1 MHHNEFATF
10 EDRTHSTSYE
20 SNDATPSA
28 MTTTQEDQI
37 SLEGESSEAKIERLG
52 RQRPH
57 KLVSAWQEVGFV
69 LSIAVSQLINEYFV
83 SGFTLLL
90 PTVAEALQIPSSSST
105 WPASAFSLVISS
117 FLLPFGRIAGELR
130 RSYYIG
136 EATDTL

>member
-1 MHHNEFATF
+1 MSTTHP
-10 EDRTHSTSYE
+10 DR
-20 SNDATPSA
+20 
-28 MTTTQEDQI
+28 I

-52 RQRPH
+52 RQRPD

-90 PTVAEALQIPSSSST
+90 PTVADALEIPDSSST

-117 FLLPFGRIAGELR
+117 FLLPFGRIAGESQ
-130 RSYYIG
+130 RSFEIF
-136 EATDTL
+136 EATDTS